1 MIYSILAPIRKRLRN
16 HGNALLAAVIG
27 LAAMAALVS
36 CAQVT
41 LNELSAPSTQPSA
54 DDAQSRQA
62 HSPASLLVRKFERKN
77 ETNISLL
84 QYRHADEYLR
94 ERAPSK
100 VGIPV
105 LLSTRYA
112 QTEHMAILMKGDD
125 TNLSA
130 RSFNDWGFISFV
142 ADFEEHI
149 RIVEGRFANPAK
161 LGDSFIEV
169 VMMTEKLD
177 KIGAKVGDHLILVYR
192 HPGGNPEPI
201 EVKIV
206 GSWAPLDPK
215 ELYWFYDPQYFSEA
229 LVVSEETYID
239 VILPGWEEIGYEYT
253 WFTVYNAGESDKDA
267 ITAGISQI
275 REDLDTI
282 LGQVKIDVRPFG
294 YLEED

>member
-1 MIYSILAPIRKRLRN
+1 MIYSILAPIRKRLQNR
-16 HGNALLAAVIG
+16 GNAFLAAVIG
-27 LAAMAALVS
+27 LIAMAALVS
-36 CAQVT
+36 CGTVN

-84 QYRHADEYLR
+84 QYRQADEYLR

-149 RIVEGRFANPAK
+149 RILEGRFANPAK

-229 LVVSEETYID
+229 LIVPEETYID

-275 REDLDTI
+275 QEDLDAI
-282 LGQVKIDVRPFG
+282 FGQVKINVLPFG
-294 YLEED
+294 YLEDD